1 MLDSQLPHCEHPSP
15 MLVRFWGTRG
25 SIPAPGPQ
33 TARYGGNTS
42 CVEVQI
48 DDGTVIILDCGTGI
62 RELGLKLLKSH
73 SKFERIYLLI
83 GHTHWDHIQGFP
95 FFTPAFLPK
104 SELNIFAPA
113 GFQRSLE
120 DSLSGQMQYS
130 YFPVKLQDLSSRIH
144 FTELEEGFFRLGDV
158 LVETQY
164 LNHTAPTIAY
174 RISYGGA
181 TLAYVTDHEPFW
193 NSPGP
198 AFHHPGDQR
207 HIDFLKGADLVI
219 HDAQYNE
226 EEYKT
231 KHGWGHSTIDYAT
244 DVTVAAGARK
254 LALFHHDPTHN
265 DEKIRQFE
273 EYSQARAA
281 AAGSPLE
288 VFAAAEG
295 MEIRLDGKTRTTAVS
310 AESALERRPVIGGRV
325 LVVTGRP
332 SDVSAVEQVLAEDG
346 LVINAAT
353 NGQTAI
359 ERAEDL
365 LPDLVILS
373 SKLSDGDGA
382 SFIQPIRTVMGKP
395 ELPILILTEE
405 EESAVLYSA
414 ESIATDYLRNPFS
427 PAMLRT
433 RVRAWLARTMGSVFE
448 NASVPVDAKSSF
460 RTPNPDHVTPTD
472 ILASVDLF
480 KSLNANQ
487 LDKLLARSS
496 QRVYPP
502 GHAVIRQGEA
512 GHSIY
517 VVLSGRVRIVESLP
531 DNPAEMFLGE
541 LGQGEVFGELGVLRD
556 RPRSATVIPLERT
569 VCLVIP
575 EADFMDALHA
585 SPDMALGLV
594 RVLAGRLYEAD
605 RMLARYGPDPLTGL
619 PGRRAFHELYKRMSA
634 GARRR
639 GSSVL
644 LVAVDVIHLKVINDR
659 YGYTVGDDVLRTVA
673 DVLMDSSRGTDLIA
687 RYGGDEFA
695 AMFVEAGAE
704 HADAMIGR
712 IQQKFQTAVLQR
724 GLPIEAELR
733 VGTAVSAKPPETA
746 DELLRLADNSI
757 QARRS
762 GAPTVPDGL

>member
-1 MLDSQLPHCEHPSP
+1 MLDSQLTGCHYPSP

-42 CVEVQI
+42 CVELQI
-48 DDGTVIILDCGTGI
+48 GEGTCIILDCGTGI
-62 RELGLKLLKSH
+62 RELGLKLLKAQT
-73 SKFERIYLLI
+73 KYERIYLLI

-193 NSPGP
+193 NSTGTS
-198 AFHHPGDQR
+198 FHHPGDQR
-207 HIDFLKGADLVI
+207 HIEFLRGADLVI
-219 HDAQYNE
+219 HDAQYSE
-226 EEYKT
+226 DEYKT

-244 DVTVAAGARK
+244 DVAVAAGVKK

-265 DEKIRQFE
+265 DDVIQKFE
-273 EYSQARAA
+273 EYSKARAA

-295 MEIRLDGKTRTTAVS
+295 LEIQLDGKARAS
-310 AESALERRPVIGGRV
+310 AHSSDSALERRPVIGGRV

-332 SDVSAVEQVLAEDG
+332 SDVNAVEQVLAEDG

-353 NGQTAI
+353 HGAAAV
-359 ERAEDL
+359 ERAVEL
-365 LPDLVILS
+365 VPDLVILS
-373 SKLSDGDGA
+373 SRLADGDGA
-382 SFIQPIRTVMGKP
+382 SFIQPIRAALEKP

-405 EESAVLYSA
+405 QDESNALYSA
-414 ESIATDYLRNPFS
+414 ESIATDYLTNPFS
-427 PAMLRT
+427 PPMLRT
-433 RVRAWLARTMGSVFE
+433 RVRAWLARTMGSVLDS
-448 NASVPVDAKSSF
+448 AAVPVEAKQAV
-460 RTPNPDHVTPTD
+460 RHKNPDHVTPTE
-472 ILASVDLF
+472 ILASVGLF
-480 KSLNANQ
+480 RPLNANQ

-502 GHAVIRQGEA
+502 GYAIIRQGEP

-517 VVLSGRVRIVESLP
+517 VVLSGRVRVVESLP

-541 LGQGEVFGELGVLRD
+541 LGQGEVFGELGVLRE
-556 RPRSATVIPLERT
+556 RPRSATIIPLERT

-575 EADFMDALHA
+575 EGDFMDALHA
-585 SPDMALGLV
+585 SPEMTIGLV

-619 PGRRAFHELYKRMSA
+619 PGRRAFHELYKRMAA

-639 GSSVL
+639 GTSVL
-644 LVAVDVIHLKVINDR
+644 LVAVDVVHLKHINDR
-659 YGYTVGDDVLRTVA
+659 YGYTTGDDVLRTVA
-673 DVLMDSSRGTDLIA
+673 DVLMDSSRGTDLIS

-695 AMFVEAGAE
+695 ALLVEAGAE
-704 HADAMIGR
+704 HAEAVIGR
-712 IQQKFQTAVLQR
+712 IQQKFQNAILKR

-733 VGTAVSAKPPETA
+733 VGTAVSRKPPETV
-746 DELLRLADNSI
+746 DELLRVADSSI
-757 QARRS
+757 ASPQPGTRS
-762 GAPTVPDGL
+762 NP